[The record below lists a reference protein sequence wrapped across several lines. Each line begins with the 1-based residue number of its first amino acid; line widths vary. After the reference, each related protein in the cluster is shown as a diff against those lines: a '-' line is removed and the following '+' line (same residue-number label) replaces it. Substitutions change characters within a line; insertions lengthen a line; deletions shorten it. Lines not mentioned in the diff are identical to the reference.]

1 MSKIEDFLKRSPI
14 YPALILE
21 GYFSGRKRLLVI
33 NITKYVIFTLPV
45 IIVLTIIFA
54 DYGIQNSNIWADLIV
69 RKLIGVGILA
79 ISLYLIMHLFEA
91 YFASVYYFE
100 YIAHNRYL
108 NKEYYTFSAGRI
120 LRRVTKDNLLTGLLR
135 SEGVGKRIIKRLG
148 ISDVEAKK
156 LLEEQKNVV
165 EPKIIEL
172 SEKKVLK
179 VFDVV
184 SFIYKNYPDFKKLL
198 DSHGLNEND
207 LKETVDWVI
216 YQVEAEAY
224 NRQWWKPEKLARV
237 PGVASDWSF
246 GRTYLLSRY
255 SRNVGDDQEV
265 NSDAISFEGRT
276 RELAQLQSILSRAS
290 GANAILVGEPGQEKM
305 EVVWNLTRQIKN
317 KTTLPQI
324 VGKKIL
330 LFLTTS
336 FTADM
341 ENKDDFEDKLE
352 TILKEALQAGNI
364 VLVIDNLAKLL
375 IQARQFEVNLTEIFE
390 PYLAGIGGQMIALID
405 TEYFQT
411 LVEGDK
417 SFMSHFEVVR
427 TKPLILSEIV
437 DIIERQ
443 AIVAEKIYEIAYTYP
458 AILEIAKSAD
468 YYFPDGVSSDKASD
482 LLAEL
487 SPWAVEKGLETV
499 DKNQVLQYVSE
510 KTNIPIAAITEPEKE
525 KLLNLEGLLMKK
537 VIAQR
542 EAVFSV
548 ASAIRRSRAGI
559 RNQNRPIGS
568 FLFLGPT
575 GVGKTETAKALA
587 SVFFNDEK
595 NLLRLDMSEY
605 QSEESLE
612 RLIGSIMNK
621 NQGILSNLL
630 REHPYGVLLL
640 DEFEKTNKK
649 VLNLFLQIIDE
660 GYFTDAF
667 GKKVI
672 ARNIIFIATSNAGA
686 DKIFEIITS
695 GDNLKDNEDKIISHI
710 VKDGIFRP
718 ELINRF
724 DATVLFHPLSKNDLL
739 EIAKLMLKKVAG
751 RLAEK
756 GINLITDNNLIAFV
770 VENGY
775 NPTFGAR
782 PMNRLIQDTIEEH
795 LSDLIIRG
803 ELIGGKNISFEV
815 LSNDG
820 QKNSLKPII
829 S

>member
-1 MSKIEDFLKRSPI
+1 
-14 YPALILE
+14 
-21 GYFSGRKRLLVI
+21 
-33 NITKYVIFTLPV
+33 
-45 IIVLTIIFA
+45 
-54 DYGIQNSNIWADLIV
+54 
-69 RKLIGVGILA
+69 
-79 ISLYLIMHLFEA
+79 
-91 YFASVYYFE
+91 
-100 YIAHNRYL
+100 
-108 NKEYYTFSAGRI
+108 
-120 LRRVTKDNLLTGLLR
+120 
-135 SEGVGKRIIKRLG
+135 
-148 ISDVEAKK
+148 
-156 LLEEQKNVV
+156 
-165 EPKIIEL
+165 
-172 SEKKVLK
+172 
-179 VFDVV
+179 
-184 SFIYKNYPDFKKLL
+184 
-198 DSHGLNEND
+198 
-207 LKETVDWVI
+207 
-216 YQVEAEAY
+216 
-224 NRQWWKPEKLARV
+224 
-237 PGVASDWSF
+237 
-246 GRTYLLSRY
+246 
-255 SRNVGDDQEV
+255 
-265 NSDAISFEGRT
+265 
-276 RELAQLQSILSRAS
+276 
-290 GANAILVGEPGQEKM
+290 
-305 EVVWNLTRQIKN
+305 
-317 KTTLPQI
+317 
-324 VGKKIL
+324 
-330 LFLTTS
+330 
-336 FTADM
+336 
-341 ENKDDFEDKLE
+341 
-352 TILKEALQAGNI
+352 
-364 VLVIDNLAKLL
+364 
-375 IQARQFEVNLTEIFE
+375 
-390 PYLAGIGGQMIALID
+390 
-405 TEYFQT
+405 
-411 LVEGDK
+411 
-417 SFMSHFEVVR
+417 
-427 TKPLILSEIV
+427 
-437 DIIERQ
+437 
-443 AIVAEKIYEIAYTYP
+443 
-458 AILEIAKSAD
+458 
-468 YYFPDGVSSDKASD
+468 
-482 LLAEL
+482 
-487 SPWAVEKGLETV
+487 
-499 DKNQVLQYVSE
+499 
-510 KTNIPIAAITEPEKE
+510 
-525 KLLNLEGLLMKK
+525 MKK

-695 GDNLKDNEDKIISHI
+695 GENLKNNKDKIISHI

-724 DATVLFHPLSKNDLL
+724 DATVLFHPLSKIDLL
-739 EIAKLMLKKVAG
+739 EIAKLMLKKVSG

-756 GINLITDNNLIAFV
+756 GINLITDNSLIAFV
-770 VENGY
+770 VDNGY

-815 LSNDG
+815 LSSDG